1 MPVKKPAYIIDAL
14 DNKTLDIRKAVIGLK
29 SALSQARKELSQ
41 LYLCLDY
48 FKDDSRAIA
57 LKLRAERVLLISSV
71 TPSELKYSLIHTDS
85 NAWHECLLPT
95 VDRCLTEAIEA
106 IERIDAY
113 LRLKRTE
120 NNKQ

>member
-1 MPVKKPAYIIDAL
+1 MPVKKTAFIVDAL
-14 DNKTLDIRKAVIGLK
+14 DNKTLDIRKAVVGLK
-29 SALSQARKELSQ
+29 GALSQARKELSQ

-85 NAWHECLLPT
+85 NVWHECLLPT
-95 VDRCLTEAIEA
+95 VDRCLTEAIDA

-120 NNKQ
+120 DSKQ